1 MQRASFWTRV
11 GHWIRPSAGD
21 AAYAPVDGSAESA
34 DTDLAEPVEA
44 EAGGRP
50 APTLVRRRGR
60 EDTLTRLEEGFEKVV
75 NLCDS
80 LNVHFTLQ
88 EERSA
93 QIADSL
99 GRVAADMSGLARS
112 VGDQSETLRA
122 IVEHL
127 ESGNH
132 RAARVEELCSH
143 FAKLTEAQR
152 QSLAVVSQQVESSRR
167 TDEEIAQSLRTF
179 QESICVLG
187 QSCAESTDALR
198 QMRGEA
204 SARDDRLAATMDRA
218 SRRFLWL
225 FGITL
230 AVAVAG
236 VAGIL
241 MSALR

>member
-11 GHWIRPSAGD
+11 GHWIRPSVAGQP
-21 AAYAPVDGSAESA
+21 YAPVDGPGESAEADPAESA
-34 DTDLAEPVEA
+34 DVEV
-44 EAGGRP
+44 GSRP

-60 EDTLTRLEEGFEKVV
+60 EDALARLEEGFEKVV

-99 GRVAADMSGLARS
+99 GRVAADMSSLARA
-112 VGDQSETLRA
+112 VGGQSETLQA
-122 IVEHL
+122 IVVHL

-132 RAARVEELCSH
+132 RAARLEELCSH
-143 FAKLTEAQR
+143 FSKLTEAQR

-167 TDEEIAQSLRTF
+167 TDEEITESLRTF
-179 QESICVLG
+179 RESICVLG
-187 QSCAESTDALR
+187 QSCTESTDALR

-204 SARDDRLAATMDRA
+204 SARDDRLAATMERA

-230 AVAVAG
+230 AVALAG

-241 MSALR
+241 ISALR

>member
-11 GHWIRPSAGD
+11 GHWIRPSGAGSPC
-21 AAYAPVDGSAESA
+21 ASGDGMAESA
-34 DTDLAEPVEA
+34 EADLPEPAEA
-44 EAGGRP
+44 EASGRP
-50 APTLVRRRGR
+50 TPLLVRRRAR
-60 EDTLTRLEEGFEKVV
+60 EDAMARLEEGFEKVV
-75 NLCDS
+75 NMCDS

-99 GRVAADMSGLARS
+99 GRVAADRS
-112 VGDQSETLRA
+112 SLSRAVGGQSEALQA

-127 ESGNH
+127 DAGNH
-132 RAARVEELCSH
+132 RAARLEELCGH
-143 FAKLTEAQR
+143 FSKLTEAQR
-152 QSLAVVSQQVESSRR
+152 QSLAVVSQQVERSRR
-167 TDEEIAQSLRTF
+167 TDEEITESLRTF
-179 QESICVLG
+179 RESICALG

-218 SRRFLWL
+218 SRRFLLL
-225 FGITL
+225 FAITL
-230 AVAVAG
+230 TVALAG

-241 MSALR
+241 ISALR

>member
-11 GHWIRPSAGD
+11 GHWIRPPAGGP
-21 AAYAPVDGSAESA
+21 AYPPGDGPADSA
-34 DTDLAEPVEA
+34 DADLAESVYA
-44 EAGGRP
+44 EPAGRP

-60 EDTLTRLEEGFEKVV
+60 EDALARLEDGFEKVV

-99 GRVAADMSGLARS
+99 GRVAADMSSLARA
-112 VGDQSETLRA
+112 VGGQSETLQA
-122 IVEHL
+122 IVGHL
-127 ESGNH
+127 ESGND
-132 RAARVEELCSH
+132 RAVRLEELCSH

-167 TDEEIAQSLRTF
+167 TDEEIAQSLHTF
-179 QESICVLG
+179 QESICALG
-187 QSCAESTDALR
+187 QSCTESTDTLR
-198 QMRGEA
+198 QMRSEA
-204 SARDDRLAATMDRA
+204 ASRDDRLAATMDRA
-218 SRRFLWL
+218 SRRFLLL

-241 MSALR
+241 VSVLR